1 MTSFRTET
9 RCLGAVGAVGAVTF
23 QPGNKAASHVKA
35 ERGETKLYS
44 IILENLF
51 HDPGHSEHFTAE
63 RDLYICRRG
72 IVANDFSTRNSIPVR
87 KSLRYIVIGHLS
99 RTSVHIDIHRY
110 NDNISLTFI
119 VQRGFSMPVLPQ
131 NNSRSGASQFLKF
144 AATMCRLV
152 NLSAPIIRAAFPTR
166 TALLAVLTAA
176 EEVCALLPAAQNEAA
191 AADALPP
198 EDFDPADD
206 TILPGQDPE

>member
-1 MTSFRTET
+1 
-9 RCLGAVGAVGAVTF
+9 
-23 QPGNKAASHVKA
+23 
-35 ERGETKLYS
+35 
-44 IILENLF
+44 
-51 HDPGHSEHFTAE
+51 
-63 RDLYICRRG
+63 
-72 IVANDFSTRNSIPVR
+72 
-87 KSLRYIVIGHLS
+87 
-99 RTSVHIDIHRY
+99 
-110 NDNISLTFI
+110 
-119 VQRGFSMPVLPQ
+119 MPVLPQ